1 MPTVTRARRQD
12 APRAATP
19 RVLYLAEP
27 AGAYTVHPPA
37 VIDCSLMSAMLW
49 AEPAA
54 DAARERTRGR
64 SLHAPALLA
73 YELAN
78 VARNKCRSGVPEAVA
93 REGLAAFAEHRIALH
108 DEPPA
113 ELFDLAQRLGLTA
126 YDAAYLSLAMQLRA
140 PLLTFDHKLAS
151 AAHALGGAV

>member
-1 MPTVTRARRQD
+1 MPTATRARRQG
-12 APRAATP
+12 PPQGAAQ

-37 VIDCSLMSAMLW
+37 VIDCSLVSAMLW

-64 SLHAPALLA
+64 SLHAPTLLA

-78 VARNKCRSGVPEAVA
+78 VARNKCRSGVPEAAA
-93 REGLAAFAEHRIALH
+93 RDGLAAFAEHRIALH

-126 YDAAYLSLAMQLRA
+126 YDAAYLSLAIHLRA
-140 PLLTFDHKLAS
+140 PLLTFDQKLA
-151 AAHALGGAV
+151 AAARALGGAE